1 MSLAVRGLRARG
13 VSGPIDLMLI
23 SPGSAA
29 ATFTSLAAAPT
40 VTDYNIVAR
49 KYLDLR
55 YVLKWSCSGVI
66 GSGALAGA
74 VLGFQYSLDAGSTW
88 FWMDGTDGSAPPA
101 SMNPVF
107 ELSPNLAVKAS
118 PVIPVPA
125 AARTANTLMRLAATN
140 GNGSASPALRLI
152 TLTAVE
158 LIL

>member
-23 SPGSAA
+23 SSGNAG
-29 ATFTSLAAAPT
+29 ATFTALPAAPT
-40 VTDYNIVAR
+40 VTDYTTSAR
-49 KYLDLR
+49 RYLDLR
-55 YVLKWSCSGVI
+55 YVLKWNCSGAI
-66 GSGALAGA
+66 TSGSVAGA

-125 AARTANTLMRLAATN
+125 AARTDNTLMRVAATN
-140 GNGSASPALRLI
+140 GNGVSNISIRML

-158 LIL
+158 MIL